1 MLASVLG
8 GCAPSH
14 AAQSQMSRLIPH
26 QWLGSS
32 CFLTT
37 LVLSHDSSRVL
48 TDWRSVFLN
57 LNFITSLFF
66 LFSKLCSH
74 CICGYRT
81 HFTSTP
87 SWVPQIWGQLD
98 NRDFFFPKT
107 TFKSARHFGSIKL
120 AKVHTRT
127 AYSHTHARK
136 GLVGQQKHSSVFIYG
151 CSLLGPRE
159 ADTVGG
165 GNSPGN
171 QPSNNHRENWLIAKH
186 HTC

>member
-1 MLASVLG
+1 MIVLVYSLTG
-8 GCAPSH
+8 DRYSTTSISSHHYSFYSPSFVH
-14 AAQSQMSRLIPH
+14 IVYVDIGHTSPQHHPGYLKSEVNLIT
-26 QWLGSS
+26 GI
-32 CFLTT
+32 F
-37 LVLSHDSSRVL
+37 
-48 TDWRSVFLN
+48 
-57 LNFITSLFF
+57 FI
-66 LFSKLCSH
+66 
-74 CICGYRT
+74 
-81 HFTSTP
+81 
-87 SWVPQIWGQLD
+87 
-98 NRDFFFPKT
+98 PKT
-107 TFKSARHFGSIKL
+107 TSKSARHCGSIKL

-151 CSLLGPRE
+151 CSLLGPCE